1 MEDQFPPSNC
11 VVHDDTFDWG
21 GLLFLLALAISPTKT
36 YIFSMKGRNKYMKKR
51 HKKAVTRIGFRALKD
66 LDKLMAKVQRDKD
79 WKYVR
84 DNGQS
89 LHYISAML
97 IKECAYQMADAVD
110 PENIHGS
117 GVHKVRDLFREVLE
131 EITAHNV
138 IQA

>member
-1 MEDQFPPSNC
+1 
-11 VVHDDTFDWG
+11 
-21 GLLFLLALAISPTKT
+21 
-36 YIFSMKGRNKYMKKR
+36 MKETNRKKKMKKR
-51 HKKAVTRIGFRALKD
+51 HKDAVTRIGFKALKD

-117 GVHKVRDLFREVLE
+117 GVFKVRDLFREVLE

-138 IQA
+138 IQAKTEREEATL

>member
-1 MEDQFPPSNC
+1 
-11 VVHDDTFDWG
+11 
-21 GLLFLLALAISPTKT
+21 
-36 YIFSMKGRNKYMKKR
+36 MKGRNKHMKKR

-97 IKECAYQMADAVD
+97 IKECAHQMADAVD

-117 GVHKVRDLFREVLE
+117 GVLKVRDLFREVLE

-138 IQA
+138 IQAKAEREEVTL